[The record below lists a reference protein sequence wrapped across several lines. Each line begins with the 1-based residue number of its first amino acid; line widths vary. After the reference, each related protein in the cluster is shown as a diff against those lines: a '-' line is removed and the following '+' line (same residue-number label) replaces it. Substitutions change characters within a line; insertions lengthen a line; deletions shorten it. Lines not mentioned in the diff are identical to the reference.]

1 MKRDWDHQSILESAE
16 EKGLLK
22 GRQEGRQEGRKEGR
36 QEGIQQT
43 QIETARRLLQMGL
56 DIKSIAQATE
66 LSIEQINQLTTT
78 KE

>member
-1 MKRDWDHQSILESAE
+1 M
-16 EKGLLK
+16 K
-22 GRQEGRQEGRKEGR
+22 GRQEGR

-66 LSIEQINQLTTT
+66 LSIEQIYQLTIPN
-78 KE
+78 E